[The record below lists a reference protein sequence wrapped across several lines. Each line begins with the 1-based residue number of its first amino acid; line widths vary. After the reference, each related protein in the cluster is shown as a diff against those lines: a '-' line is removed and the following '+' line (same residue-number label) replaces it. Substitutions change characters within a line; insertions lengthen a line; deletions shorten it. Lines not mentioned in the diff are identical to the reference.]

1 MSHPGMPCMCLH
13 HSCLCPPSP
22 YASTSPSL
30 SPPSPVCRH
39 HTFSL
44 PPSDGAAARLRPA
57 FQHPSAPSPLCTP
70 PSPQMELLRAY
81 DPRFNIPG
89 RPASETLLPEA
100 SALQDSLLA
109 HPRLADFG
117 AEV

>member
-1 MSHPGMPCMCLH
+1 
-13 HSCLCPPSP
+13 
-22 YASTSPSL
+22 
-30 SPPSPVCRH
+30 
-39 HTFSL
+39 
-44 PPSDGAAARLRPA
+44 
-57 FQHPSAPSPLCTP
+57 
-70 PSPQMELLRAY
+70 MELLRAY